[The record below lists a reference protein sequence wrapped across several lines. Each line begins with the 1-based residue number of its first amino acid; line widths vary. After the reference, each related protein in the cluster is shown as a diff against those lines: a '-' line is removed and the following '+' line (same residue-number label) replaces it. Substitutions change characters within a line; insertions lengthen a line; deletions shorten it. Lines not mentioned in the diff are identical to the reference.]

1 MKTKIAML
9 AGLAAAMTLGACNT
23 VGGAGKDLKSAGS
36 AVEKAS
42 GQTGNN

>member
-1 MKTKIAML
+1 MKIRIAML

-23 VGGAGKDLKSAGS
+23 VGGAAKDLKSAGS

-42 GQTGNN
+42 GQTDKN